1 MYVSIYCG
9 GDHTRILAMERLLEA
24 TAAAEDRHFWFRGLR
39 TNARTALQR
48 ALAGSRAHLIID
60 CGTGTGRN
68 LDWLSDFGR
77 VIGVERSPTGLRVA
91 HEHRR
96 PVVAGSVTHLPF
108 ADACARVVTSF
119 DVLYALDDAAEAEA
133 AREMYRVLA
142 PGGVALVHAAA
153 LNILHG
159 SHSVLSEEKR
169 RYSRRSIRAL
179 LQGAGF
185 TVERV
190 TYTNMMT
197 LPLVLAVRLKDQLTG
212 QAATASDQDLKVPA
226 APINAA
232 LGGLLSLESAW
243 LRAGDLPVGSS
254 VLAVARKHFRQP
266 SGQSPR

>member
-1 MYVSIYCG
+1 
-9 GDHTRILAMERLLEA
+9 MERLLEA

-39 TNARTALQR
+39 NNARMALGR
-48 ALAGSRAHLIID
+48 ALAGSLADLIID

-68 LDWLSDFGR
+68 LDWLADFGR

-91 HEHRR
+91 HSHRR

-108 ADACARVVTSF
+108 ADACASVVTSF
-119 DVLYALDDAAEAEA
+119 DVFVTLDEAAEGEA
-133 AREMYRVLA
+133 AREMHRVLA

-153 LNILHG
+153 LNVLHG
-159 SHSVLSEEKR
+159 SHSVLTEEKR

-185 TVERV
+185 AIDRV

-197 LPLVLAVRLKDQLTG
+197 LPMVLAVRLKDQLTG
-212 QAATASDQDLKVPA
+212 QAATASDQDLQVPA
-226 APINAA
+226 APVNAA

-243 LRAGDLPVGSS
+243 LRAANLPVGSS
-254 VLAVARKHFRQP
+254 LLAVARKR
-266 SGQSPR
+266 G

>member
-1 MYVSIYCG
+1 
-9 GDHTRILAMERLLEA
+9 MERLLEA

-48 ALAGSRAHLIID
+48 ALAGSRADLIID

-96 PVVAGSVTHLPF
+96 PVIAGSVTHLPF

-119 DVLYALDDAAEAEA
+119 DVFVTLDDAAEMEA

-153 LNILHG
+153 LNVLHG
-159 SHSVLSEEKR
+159 SHSVLTEEKR
-169 RYSRRSIRAL
+169 RYSRGSLRAL
-179 LQGAGF
+179 LQRAGF
-185 TVERV
+185 SIDRV

-212 QAATASDQDLKVPA
+212 QADTASAQDLKVPV

-232 LGGLLSLESAW
+232 LGALLSLESAW
-243 LRAGDLPVGSS
+243 LRAGKLPLGSS
-254 VLAVARKHFRQP
+254 ILAVARKAD
-266 SGQSPR
+266 GQSLERS